1 MTGKKRKGAMRTT
14 MRLSCEV
21 PAGCKARAKAAASL
35 EGIPLQEWVAAAI
48 ESRLATAAPA
58 VAPAP
63 QVILVGVR
71 PADVNIRAK

>member
-48 ESRLATAAPA
+48 ESRLSAVRTVDRQPVSAAPA
-58 VAPAP
+58 VVQAP
-63 QVILVGVR
+63 QST
-71 PADVNIRAK
+71 